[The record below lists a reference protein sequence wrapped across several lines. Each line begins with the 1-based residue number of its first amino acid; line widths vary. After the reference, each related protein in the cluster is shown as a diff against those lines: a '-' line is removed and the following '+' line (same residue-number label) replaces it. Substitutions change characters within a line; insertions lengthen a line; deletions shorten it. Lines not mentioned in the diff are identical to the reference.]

1 MGIQRQSF
9 SESDRNERRH
19 GAAYVDL
26 DRGIEVCCTNPN
38 RRGTSSLSGTP
49 CDSLHSDQAWRKGA
63 NRHQS
68 PNLRRR
74 SGDRRGAGSRKGGR
88 PGRKRFGTPYSQ
100 LYAAK
105 REQQGHRPRQRK
117 LQDRGAPLG
126 AGGAQRKLFWSTET
140 AGNIKTPRNGSST
153 ATAAGSSTLFNARR
167 LCAISSR
174 RWARLRSVAS
184 ARTPWLAA
192 LP

>member
-19 GAAYVDL
+19 GAANIDL
-26 DRGIEVCCTNPN
+26 DRGAEVRCTNPN
-38 RRGTSSLSGTP
+38 WRGASTLTWTP
-49 CDSLHSDQAWRKGA
+49 CDGLHADQAWRKGA

-68 PNLRRR
+68 RHLRRR
-74 SGDRRGAGSRKGGR
+74 PGNRRGAGSRKGGR
-88 PGRKRFGTPYSQ
+88 PGRKRFGAPYSK
-100 LYAAK
+100 LYAAM
-105 REQQGHRPRQRK
+105 REQQGHRPRQRE
-117 LQDRGAPLG
+117 LQNRGAPLG
-126 AGGAQRKLFWSTET
+126 AGGSQRKLVWSTET
-140 AGNIKTPRNGSST
+140 AGNIKTPRNGSRT
-153 ATAAGSSTLFNARR
+153 AIAAGSSTLFSARR